1 MIVTSCDNDRT
12 VTFYQKLQKISI
24 FGLSYFSILI
34 RKQLEIQLIAKR
46 IKSKL
51 RDVSKSSWLHYQ
63 VKTRK

>member
-1 MIVTSCDNDRT
+1 MIVTSCDNDLA

-51 RDVSKSSWLHYQ
+51 RDVSKSS
-63 VKTRK
+63 